1 MQHVISLVFQ
11 RKHEHWRGKCNNKME
26 ENVVGRLSDVK
37 AETLKMSIR
46 TLTWKK
52 EIHLA
57 DMDMEIKKDFFHE
70 EFF

>member
-1 MQHVISLVFQ
+1 
-11 RKHEHWRGKCNNKME
+11 ME

-57 DMDMEIKKDFFHE
+57 DMDMEIKKKFHE
-70 EFF
+70 EFV